1 MFCKCSIFTCF
12 PCFDICFAGFGSVLV
27 NRFRPKIIKFGPQ
40 IIKFRTEL
48 EGGWGGAVK
57 YPMRIWPAANTPGSS
72 RVILTTVFLDFLKK
86 QGYAMRQG
94 LRHLM
99 FRGA

>member
-1 MFCKCSIFTCF
+1 MRQFCRPS
-12 PCFDICFAGFGSVLV
+12 PLGALMADDDALSSEFG
-27 NRFRPKIIKFGPQ
+27 RPV
-40 IIKFRTEL
+40 THL
-48 EGGWGGAVK
+48 
-57 YPMRIWPAANTPGSS
+57 WPAANTPGSS